1 MLHRFT
7 FWLRCTWQ
15 KLPVQLSLLGW
26 PPLLSH
32 SLAFIVGTLV
42 LQRGEAGLRLPE
54 GKVFIP
60 LEKLA
65 RLETDGK
72 KWQEAQTL
80 TLLQR
85 RAEDWCRS
93 GDEELKLW
101 KAPGRGGKLYVLWP
115 ATAQSAPR
123 LQQALQKKSALTAE
137 GENFGFCGT
146 ETGLS
151 LPARV
156 IQYD

>member
-7 FWLRCTWQ
+7 FWLRRTWQ
-15 KLPVQLSLLGW
+15 KLPVLLSLLGW

-42 LQRGEAGLRLPE
+42 LQRGEAGLRLPD
-54 GKVFIP
+54 GKIFIP
-60 LEKLA
+60 VEKLG

-72 KWQEAQTL
+72 NWKETQTL

-85 RAEDWCRS
+85 RGEDWCRS
-93 GDEELKLW
+93 ADEELKLW

-115 ATAQSAPR
+115 AAAQAAPR
-123 LQQALQKKSALTAE
+123 LQQALQKKSVLTAD
-137 GENFGFCGT
+137 GKNFGFCGT
-146 ETGLS
+146 ETGLAV
-151 LPARV
+151 PTRG

>member
-1 MLHRFT
+1 MLPRFT

-42 LQRGEAGLRLPE
+42 LQRGEAGLSVPG
-54 GKVFIP
+54 GKVLVP
-60 LEKLA
+60 VAKVG

-72 KWQEAQTL
+72 PWKGIEGITV
-80 TLLQR
+80 LQR
-85 RAEDWCRS
+85 RGDDWCRS
-93 GDEELKLW
+93 TDDELKLW
-101 KAPGRGGKLYVLWP
+101 KAPGRMGELYLLWP
-115 ATAQSAPR
+115 GAAASASR
-123 LQQALQKKSALTAE
+123 LQLLLQKKAVLTAD
-137 GENFGFCGT
+137 GKKFGFCGT
-146 ETGLS
+146 GTDNPEKAPG
-151 LPARV
+151 